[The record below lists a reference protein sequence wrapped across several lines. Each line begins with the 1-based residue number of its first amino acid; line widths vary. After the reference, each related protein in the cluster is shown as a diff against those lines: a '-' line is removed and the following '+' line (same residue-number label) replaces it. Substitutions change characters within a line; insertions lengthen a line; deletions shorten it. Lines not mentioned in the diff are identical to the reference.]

1 MKTIGMIGGISWE
14 SSKVYYEYTNRIM
27 RDRLGGSHSAK
38 SILNTVDFAEIEKLT
53 FAGKWDGIGDIIKNE
68 ALKLEKSGAEIILIC
83 SNLIHIVSNR
93 VTESTSIPF
102 LHIARAVGEEIKRK
116 SLKKVALLGTKF
128 TMEKDFYTK
137 ILEDEFELEILIPDK
152 QERELLN
159 DIIYK
164 ELVRG
169 IFTEE
174 SKKRCIEIIEKLKG
188 HGAEGA
194 ILGCTELPIL
204 ISDSDVSI
212 PTFDTT
218 RIHVEKAIDFAL
230 GDKFQK

>member
-1 MKTIGMIGGISWE
+1 MKTIGLIGGVSWE
-14 SSKVYYEYTNRIM
+14 SSKVYYEYTNRM
-27 RDRLGGSHSAK
+27 TRDRLGGSHSSK
-38 SILNTVDFAEIEKLT
+38 SIMTTVDFAEIEKLT
-53 FAGKWDGIGDIIKNE
+53 FAGNWDRIGDIIKNE
-68 ALKLEKSGAEIILIC
+68 ALKLEKSGAELILIC
-83 SNLIHIVSNR
+83 SNLIHIVSDR
-93 VTESTSIPF
+93 VIEATSVPF
-102 LHIARAVGEEIKRK
+102 LHIAHATGEEIRRK
-116 SLKKVALLGTKF
+116 NIRKISLLGTKF

-137 ILEDEFELEILIPDK
+137 ILEEEFGLEVLIPEK

-174 SKKRCIEIIEKLKG
+174 SKKHCVKIIEKLKEK
-188 HGAEGA
+188 GAEGT
-194 ILGCTELPIL
+194 ILGCTELPLL
-204 ISDSDVSI
+204 ISNADVTT

-230 GDKFQK
+230 NE

>member
-1 MKTIGMIGGISWE
+1 MKTIGLIGGVSWE
-14 SSKVYYEYTNRIM
+14 SSKVYYEYTNRM
-27 RDRLGGSHSAK
+27 TRDRLGGSHSSK
-38 SILNTVDFAEIEKLT
+38 SIMTTVDFAEIEKLT
-53 FAGKWDGIGDIIKNE
+53 FAGNWDRIGDIIKNE
-68 ALKLEKSGAEIILIC
+68 AFKLEKSGAELILIC
-83 SNLIHIVSNR
+83 SNLIHIVSDR
-93 VTESTSIPF
+93 VIEATSVPF
-102 LHIARAVGEEIKRK
+102 LHIAHATGEEIRRK
-116 SLKKVALLGTKF
+116 NIRKIALLGTKF

-137 ILEDEFELEILIPDK
+137 ILEEEFGLEVLIPEK

-174 SKKRCIEIIEKLKG
+174 SKKHCVK
-188 HGAEGA
+188 
-194 ILGCTELPIL
+194 ILGCTELPLL
-204 ISDSDVSI
+204 ISNADVTT

-230 GDKFQK
+230 NE